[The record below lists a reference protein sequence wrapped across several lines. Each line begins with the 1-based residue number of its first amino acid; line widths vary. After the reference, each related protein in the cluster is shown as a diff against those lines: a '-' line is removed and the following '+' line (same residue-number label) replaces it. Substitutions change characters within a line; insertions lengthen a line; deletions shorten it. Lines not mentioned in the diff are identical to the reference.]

1 MKYSKIKSFIYI
13 FIILLLF
20 VAFSYISQNNIY
32 LFLDIASLYGLSLVL
47 IYIIFVA
54 LAIVI
59 APVSAIPL
67 LPLASNV
74 FGWINAAIYSITG
87 WFIGSLIA
95 FLIARKYGKPIVGK
109 LMNIKRLEEIEKII
123 PDKNVFISLIFLRM
137 SIPVDIL
144 SYALGLFTNIKKRT
158 FIITTLIG
166 ISPFAFLLSYLGTVP
181 VTYQI
186 ISFIIGIIVLI
197 IGWSI
202 AIKKI

>member
-1 MKYSKIKSFIYI
+1 MKDSKIKSFVYI
-13 FIILLLF
+13 AIILLLF
-20 VAFSYISQNNIY
+20 AAFSYISQKNIY
-32 LFLDIASLYGLSLVL
+32 LFLDIASKYGISLVL

-59 APVSAIPL
+59 APISAIPL

-144 SYALGLFTNIKKRT
+144 SYALGLFSTVHFRMFALTT
-158 FIITTLIG
+158 FLGIT
-166 ISPFAFLLSYLGTVP
+166 PMAFVFA
-181 VTYQI
+181 
-186 ISFIIGIIVLI
+186 
-197 IGWSI
+197 
-202 AIKKI
+202 